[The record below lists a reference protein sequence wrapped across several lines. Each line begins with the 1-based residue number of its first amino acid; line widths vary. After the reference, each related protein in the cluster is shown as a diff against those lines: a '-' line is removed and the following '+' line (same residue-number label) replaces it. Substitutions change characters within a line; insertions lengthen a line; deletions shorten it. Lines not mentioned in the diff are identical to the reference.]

1 MKFARRGFLRLA
13 AGATALP
20 ALPRTASALDYPTR
34 PVRLIVGYPP
44 GGPTDIGARLIGQY
58 LSERFG
64 QPFVIE
70 NRPGASGNI
79 GTEAVVRAAPDGC
92 ALLMVNVTH
101 TVNATLYDGLSF
113 NFLHDIVAV
122 AMLYRQPQVLV
133 VALSF
138 PAKSVADLVAYAK
151 ANPGKV
157 TMASSGVGGPQHMA
171 GELFQRDA
179 GVSFLHVPYRGS
191 APALTDMMGGQ
202 VQIMFDTLSSSVEYV
217 KAGKLRALAVTTEKR
232 SDILPDLPTIAET
245 MPGYSVSSWSG
256 VGAPRG
262 TPAEIVEKLNRE
274 INAGLIDP
282 KLKDRFVGLG
292 VEPNAMSPAAFGAF
306 MAHETERWARVIRA
320 ANIKPE

>member
-1 MKFARRGFLRLA
+1 MKIMRRQLLYLA
-13 AGATALP
+13 VGATALP
-20 ALPRTASALDYPTR
+20 ISRSVWAQTYPVR
-34 PVRLIVGYPP
+34 PVRLVVGYPP

-58 LSERFG
+58 LSERLG

-79 GTEAVVRAAPDGC
+79 GTEAVVRAAPDGYT
-92 ALLMVNVTH
+92 LLVVNVTH

-113 NFLHDIVAV
+113 NFLRDIVAV
-122 AMLYRQPQVLV
+122 AMVYRQPQVLV
-133 VALSF
+133 VAASF

-191 APALTDMMGGQ
+191 APALTDMIGGQ

-217 KAGKLRALAVTTEKR
+217 KAGKLRAIAVTTEKR

-256 VGAPRG
+256 MGAPKG
-262 TPAEIVEKLNRE
+262 TPAEIIEKLNRE

-282 KLKDRFVGLG
+282 TLKARFVGLG
-292 VEPNAMSPAAFGAF
+292 VEPTAMSPAAFGAF